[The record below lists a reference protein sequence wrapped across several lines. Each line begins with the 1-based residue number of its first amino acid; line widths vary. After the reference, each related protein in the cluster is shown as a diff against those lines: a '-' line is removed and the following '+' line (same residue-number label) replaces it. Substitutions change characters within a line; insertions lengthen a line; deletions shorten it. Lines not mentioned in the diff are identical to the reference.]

1 MRWQKATAHARQRLS
16 AASARALSWYF
27 VLDRMRALI
36 SGQTP
41 HTNRRPLTRCVS
53 CRATGRSQAQATR
66 AKSEQS
72 WSRPDRVH
80 SGDLLRSTMA
90 ITTTAPACSAHRRP
104 LLVFPGGGIFFWWQA
119 GVVRALQ
126 ECYVMQDFDFAGAS
140 AGSLS
145 AVFAACN
152 VDMRDAFDLAFR
164 LAQEHRVWDRPEGL
178 AGIWGNMIRR
188 WLQELLPE
196 NAAEL
201 CNARVYISVTH
212 IQPSLFEPMKRNQIS
227 TFQSKEE
234 VIDAC
239 MTSVHIP
246 FFIDGNAV
254 RDFRGDLCVDG
265 SLLFFLQNVPWQT
278 EAHEIEPAWVCNHNE
293 DATLMAKNW
302 SFLQTVSPEC
312 FEEMFALGYS
322 ARRPAT
328 RPCCARHVLAHVHLW
343 ARACMHA

>member
-1 MRWQKATAHARQRLS
+1 
-16 AASARALSWYF
+16 
-27 VLDRMRALI
+27 
-36 SGQTP
+36 
-41 HTNRRPLTRCVS
+41 
-53 CRATGRSQAQATR
+53 
-66 AKSEQS
+66 
-72 WSRPDRVH
+72 
-80 SGDLLRSTMA
+80 
-90 ITTTAPACSAHRRP
+90 
-104 LLVFPGGGIFFWWQA
+104 
-119 GVVRALQ
+119 
-126 ECYVMQDFDFAGAS
+126 MQDFDFAGAS

-322 ARRPAT
+322 ARRPCNT
-328 RPCCARHVLAHVHLW
+328 SLLRPP
-343 ARACMHA
+343 RACSCASLGPRVHACLNAHPGHTCNLHMSGIAMQETGHKRAICLGWTYLHP

>member
-1 MRWQKATAHARQRLS
+1 MT
-16 AASARALSWYF
+16 
-27 VLDRMRALI
+27 I
-36 SGQTP
+36 P
-41 HTNRRPLTRCVS
+41 TN
-53 CRATGRSQAQATR
+53 
-66 AKSEQS
+66 
-72 WSRPDRVH
+72 
-80 SGDLLRSTMA
+80 
-90 ITTTAPACSAHRRP
+90 APACSAHRRP

-178 AGIWGNMIRR
+178 AGIWGNMIKR

-312 FEEMFALGYS
+312 FEEMFELGYS
-322 ARRPAT
+322 ARRPT
-328 RPCCARHVLAHVHLW
+328 RHGLQHVLAAPATCLLMCIFGH
-343 ARACMHA
+343 ACACMLERTSRAHV